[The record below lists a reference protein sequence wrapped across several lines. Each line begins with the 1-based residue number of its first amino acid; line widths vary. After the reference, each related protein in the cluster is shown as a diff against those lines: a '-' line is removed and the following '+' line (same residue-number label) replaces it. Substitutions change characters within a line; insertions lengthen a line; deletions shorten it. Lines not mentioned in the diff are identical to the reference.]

1 MNQYLIMC
9 EGTNELAII
18 NMLIDSGKMCF
29 TRKDLLNREAYFAR
43 QLNNPVISSAIKTYN
58 DKIVIIRIGDK
69 LSDELK
75 IPKDLKQYID
85 KENIIKICT
94 KPEIEILLIINEG
107 LFKDY
112 NKEKSKIM
120 PKQYAKKHIK
130 FNKQKYDNSTNFW
143 IKYYENQIDNLV
155 SNIKEYK
162 KLKRNNKDEHYLA
175 DYLK

>member
-75 IPKDLKQYID
+75 IPKDLNY
-85 KENIIKICT
+85 
-94 KPEIEILLIINEG
+94 
-107 LFKDY
+107 
-112 NKEKSKIM
+112 
-120 PKQYAKKHIK
+120 
-130 FNKQKYDNSTNFW
+130 
-143 IKYYENQIDNLV
+143 
-155 SNIKEYK
+155 
-162 KLKRNNKDEHYLA
+162 
-175 DYLK
+175 